1 MKSLAIAALVAAQ
14 LAVAAQPAMAA
25 DLGDH
30 QTVSSQRQSGFAGA
44 RIRVPLSGEKA
55 GKARAALTMAPMLY
69 GQQIDGAMRVRFGE
83 GIEYG
88 FTGTGKAE
96 LSLAG
101 RPMSQIAQGRTGPD
115 GRKLGTSTSKG
126 LLIVGGILVLTAGA
140 VTLLLV
146 SQE

>member
-14 LAVAAQPAMAA
+14 LAVAVQPAMAA
-25 DLGDH
+25 DLGDS
-30 QTVSSQRQSGFAGA
+30 QPVSSQRQGGFAGA

-69 GQQIDGAMRVRFGE
+69 GRQADGAMRTRFGE
-83 GIEYG
+83 GVELG
-88 FTGTGKAE
+88 LTGTDKPA

-101 RPMSQIAQGRTGPD
+101 RPVSQIAQGRTGPD
-115 GRKLGTSTSKG
+115 GRRLGTSTGKG
-126 LLIVGGILVLTAGA
+126 LLIVGGIVVLTLGA
-140 VTLLLV
+140 VALLLV

>member
-1 MKSLAIAALVAAQ
+1 MKTLAIAALVAAQ

-25 DLGDH
+25 DLGDP
-30 QTVSSQRQSGFAGA
+30 QAVSSQRQGAFAGA

-55 GKARAALTMAPMLY
+55 GKARAALTMAPVLY
-69 GQQIDGAMRVRFGE
+69 GRQSDGSMRTRFGE
-83 GIEYG
+83 GVEFG
-88 FTGTGKAE
+88 FAGTEKAE
-96 LSLAG
+96 LSLGG
-101 RPMSQIAQGRTGPD
+101 RAVSQIARGRTGPD
-115 GRKLGTSTSKG
+115 GRRLGTSTGKE